1 MRGGCLLSNGS
12 AHLGSPSDRHTQ
24 HLIEWPGNFELGIIN
39 NKSLMNEYL
48 KGRQKQKEW
57 QCRDR
62 EPRFSQLTAFC
73 LILSSFN
80 LSRPRGLL
88 FFLSLSPRF
97 HRFDFLFCPLS
108 RKYVRQPIP
117 PNQDLVRL
125 NWISQSLVPKKQV
138 ATGGLSALT
147 TPWKLPAGPT
157 QLPGVAL
164 EDDPAWKTEKTSATL
179 NCVRGSDRYHCP
191 EGCS

>member
-1 MRGGCLLSNGS
+1 MSNGS

-62 EPRFSQLTAFC
+62 EPRFSQLRAFC

-108 RKYVRQPIP
+108 GKYVRQPDP
-117 PNQDLVRL
+117 RTWSVSTGYLRVWFQRNRLQRAVCPRSQHLGSYLLDSPNYLA
-125 NWISQSLVPKKQV
+125 SPSK
-138 ATGGLSALT
+138 T
-147 TPWKLPAGPT
+147 TRRG
-157 QLPGVAL
+157 
-164 EDDPAWKTEKTSATL
+164 KTEKTSATL